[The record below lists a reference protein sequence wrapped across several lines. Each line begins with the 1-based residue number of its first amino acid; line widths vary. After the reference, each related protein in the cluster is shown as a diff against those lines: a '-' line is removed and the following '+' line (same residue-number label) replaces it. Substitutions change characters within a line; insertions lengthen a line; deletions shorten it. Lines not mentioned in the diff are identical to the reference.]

1 MKIVRYCLML
11 VSVQLLVACG
21 GGSGVKRGQVTLTQN
36 GKTVKQMYAIT
47 QIGEKVTLFNDG
59 TWQFEGKKGND
70 QEPTTNT
77 TNNLSPEDQVKAAVV
92 FEFTD
97 KSYKGPF
104 DSELGSPESLHRYN
118 IYEFK
123 IKNPTSHKI
132 KGLKGTLTI
141 TDAFDE
147 KMSSFK
153 FSVVEDILPNRSID
167 WKVKREIRG
176 SDRGVE
182 YKLQN
187 KKAKD
192 LKAKVKI
199 KKVLF

>member
-1 MKIVRYCLML
+1 MMKIVRYCLML

-21 GGSGVKRGQVTLTQN
+21 GEEGVKRGQVTLTQN

-47 QIGEKVTLFNDG
+47 QTGEKVTLYNDG
-59 TWQFEGKKGND
+59 TWQFENKKNND
-70 QEPTTNT
+70 QDNNT
-77 TNNLSPEDQVKAAVV
+77 GVDLSPEDQVKAAVV
-92 FEFTD
+92 FELTD

-104 DSELGSPESLHRYN
+104 DSELGSPESLNRYN

-132 KGLKGTLTI
+132 KGLKGIITI

-153 FSVVEDILPNRSID
+153 FSVVEDILPNRAID

-176 SDRGVE
+176 HGRDAE
-182 YKLQN
+182 YKLQS
-187 KKAKD
+187 KEAKD
-192 LKAKVKI
+192 LKAQVKI
-199 KKVLF
+199 KKVLFE

>member
-1 MKIVRYCLML
+1 ML

-21 GGSGVKRGQVTLTQN
+21 GGEGVKRGQVTLTQN

-47 QIGEKVTLFNDG
+47 QTGEKVTLYNDG
-59 TWQFEGKKGND
+59 TWQFENKNY
-70 QEPTTNT
+70 
-77 TNNLSPEDQVKAAVV
+77 NNRELDTDGDLSREDQVKSAVV
-92 FEFTD
+92 FELTD
-97 KSYKGPF
+97 KAYKGPF
-104 DSELGSPESLHRYN
+104 DSEFDSPESLHSYN

-132 KGLKGTLTI
+132 KGLKGIITI

-153 FSVVEDILPNRSID
+153 FSVVEDILPNHAIE
-167 WKVKREIRG
+167 WKVKREIQGR
-176 SDRGVE
+176 DAE
-182 YKLQN
+182 YKLQS
-187 KKAKD
+187 KEAKD

-199 KKVLF
+199 KKVLFE

>member
-1 MKIVRYCLML
+1 MMKTVRYCLIL

-21 GGSGVKRGQVTLTQN
+21 GGEGVKRGQVTLTQN

-47 QIGEKVTLFNDG
+47 QTGEKVTLYNDG
-59 TWQFEGKKGND
+59 TWRFENKNY
-70 QEPTTNT
+70 
-77 TNNLSPEDQVKAAVV
+77 NNRELDTDGDLSPEDQVKAAVV

-104 DSELGSPESLHRYN
+104 DSEFDSPESLHRYN

-132 KGLKGTLTI
+132 KGLKGIITI
-141 TDAFDE
+141 TDAFGE

-153 FSVVEDILPNRSID
+153 FSVVEDILPNRAIE
-167 WKVKREIRG
+167 WKVKREIQGR
-176 SDRGVE
+176 DAE
-182 YKLQN
+182 YKLQS
-187 KKAKD
+187 KEVKD

-199 KKVLF
+199 KKVLFE

>member
-1 MKIVRYCLML
+1 MMKIVRYCLIL

-21 GGSGVKRGQVTLTQN
+21 GGEGVKRGQVTLTQN

-47 QIGEKVTLFNDG
+47 QTGEKVTLYNDG
-59 TWQFEGKKGND
+59 TWQFENKD
-70 QEPTTNT
+70 Y
-77 TNNLSPEDQVKAAVV
+77 NNRELDSDGDLSPEDQVKAAVV

-104 DSELGSPESLHRYN
+104 DSEFDSPESLHRYN

-132 KGLKGTLTI
+132 KGLKGIITI
-141 TDAFDE
+141 TDAFGE

-153 FSVVEDILPNRSID
+153 FSVVEDILPNRAIE
-167 WKVKREIRG
+167 WKVKREIQGR
-176 SDRGVE
+176 DAE
-182 YKLQN
+182 YKLQS
-187 KKAKD
+187 KEVKD

-199 KKVLF
+199 KKVLFE